1 MRNDRSIDDRKKRE
15 KFSKNKR
22 GKRMKQ
28 RKGIWAL
35 VLMVL
40 LALALV
46 GCNNESA
53 GNEEEPEDTG
63 NDNATEETE
72 TDTEEATTG
81 GQLVF
86 GRGGDSTSLDPA
98 ATTEGESFKVTV
110 NLYET
115 LINFGPQDTEIQA
128 GLATD
133 WEQSEDGLTH
143 TLKLREG
150 VKFHDGTDFNADA
163 VVFNFERW
171 KAGDKESYYYY
182 NSQFGDKIDSVTA
195 LDANTVEFKL
205 NTPIAPF
212 YKNLAMSPF
221 GIASPAAIE
230 QHGENYFKNPV
241 GTGPFKFK
249 EWKENERIVIVKNEE
264 YWQDGL
270 PKLDEVIFT
279 VIPENSARLNALSS
293 GEADLIDG
301 VNFSDK
307 GTIEGNPDLQVFER
321 PSMNVGY
328 LGLTMTRGPL
338 KEKLVR
344 QALNYAVDKQALI
357 DAFYAGAAEPAINPM
372 PPVVAG
378 YNPDVE
384 DYPYDPEK
392 AKELLAEAGYPDGFE
407 MELWA
412 MPVPR
417 PYMPEGQ
424 KVGEALQ
431 GMFAEI
437 GVKAKIVTYEWGTYL
452 DKAMNGEADTFLL
465 GWTGDNGDAD
475 NFLYVLLDEDSI
487 GSNNY
492 SYYKNDE
499 VHELLLKAQASS
511 DQAEREEL
519 YKQAQVLIKEDAPWI
534 PLVHST
540 PLLAGSANISNF
552 LAHPTGSDLLS
563 SVEIKN

>member
-1 MRNDRSIDDRKKRE
+1 
-15 KFSKNKR
+15 
-22 GKRMKQ
+22 MKQ

-35 VLMVL
+35 VLML
-40 LALALV
+40 LLSLALV
-46 GCNNESA
+46 GCNSDSA
-53 GNEEEPEDTG
+53 GNEEEPADTG
-63 NDNATEETE
+63 KDNEPATEE
-72 TDTEEATTG
+72 TEEATTG

-98 ATTEGESFKVTV
+98 TTTEGESFKVTV

-115 LINFGPQDTEIQA
+115 LINFGEQDTEIQP
-128 GLATD
+128 GLATE
-133 WEQSEDGLTH
+133 WEQSDDGLKH

-150 VKFHDGTDFNADA
+150 VKFHDGTDFNAEA

-171 KAGDKESYYYY
+171 KAGNAEQFYYY
-182 NSQFGDKIDSVTA
+182 NSQFGDKIAEVKAVDEY
-195 LDANTVEFKL
+195 TVEFTL
-205 NTPIAPF
+205 NAPIAPF

-230 QHGENYFKNPV
+230 EHGDDFFKNPV
-241 GTGPFKFK
+241 GTGPFKFQ
-249 EWKENERIVIVKNEE
+249 EWKENDRITIVKNEE
-264 YWQDGL
+264 YWQEGL
-270 PKLDEVIFT
+270 PKLDEVIFR

-293 GEADLIDG
+293 GEVDLIDG

-307 GTIEGNPDLQVFER
+307 ATIEGNPDLQVFER
-321 PSMNVGY
+321 PSLNVGY
-328 LGLTMTRGPL
+328 LGLTSTRGPL

-344 QALNYAVDKQALI
+344 QALNHAVDKQALI

-378 YNPDVE
+378 YNPDVV
-384 DYPYDPEK
+384 DYEYNPEK

-431 GMFAEI
+431 AMFAEI
-437 GVKAKIVTYEWGTYL
+437 GVKANIVTYEWGTYL
-452 DKAMNGEADTFLL
+452 DKAKNGEADTFLL

-475 NFLYVLLDEDSI
+475 NFLYVLLDEDAI

-519 YKQAQVLIKEDAPWI
+519 YKQAQVIIKDDAPWI

-540 PLLAGSANISNF
+540 PLLAGGANISNF

-563 SVEIKN
+563 SVEIKQ

>member
-1 MRNDRSIDDRKKRE
+1 MKK
-15 KFSKNKR
+15 
-22 GKRMKQ
+22 

-35 VLMVL
+35 VLML
-40 LALALV
+40 LLSLALV
-46 GCNNESA
+46 GCNSSSTSNE
-53 GNEEEPEDTG
+53 GEPDDSTD
-63 NDNATEETE
+63 DNGTEET
-72 TDTEEATTG
+72 AAG

-98 ATTEGESFKVTV
+98 ATTEGEAFKVTV

-115 LINFGPQDTEIQA
+115 LINFGEQDTEIHP
-128 GLATD
+128 GLATE
-133 WEQSEDGLTH
+133 WSTSEDGLTH

-163 VVFNFERW
+163 VVYNFERW
-171 KAGDKESYYYY
+171 KGGDKEQFYYY

-195 LDANTVEFKL
+195 VDEYTVEFKL

-221 GIASPAAIE
+221 GIASPTAIE
-230 QHGENYFKNPV
+230 EHGDNFFKNPV

-249 EWKENERIVIVKNEE
+249 EWRENDRITIVKNED
-264 YWQDGL
+264 YWQEGL
-270 PKLDEVIFT
+270 PKLDEVIFR
-279 VIPENSARLNALSS
+279 VIPENSARLNALAT
-293 GEADLIDG
+293 GEVDLIDG

-307 GTIEGNPDLQVFER
+307 ETIESNPELQVFER
-321 PSMNVGY
+321 PSLNIGY
-328 LGLTMTRGPL
+328 LGLTSTRKPL
-338 KEKLVR
+338 DNKLVR
-344 QALNYAVDKQALI
+344 QALNHAVNKQEII
-357 DAFYAGAAEPAINPM
+357 DAFYAGAADPAINPM

-378 YNPDVE
+378 YNPEVE
-384 DYPYDPEK
+384 DYEYDPEK

-424 KVGEALQ
+424 KVAEALQ
-431 GMFAEI
+431 KMFEEI

-452 DKAMNGEADTFLL
+452 EKANAGEADTFLL

-511 DQAEREEL
+511 DQAERDEL
-519 YKQAQVLIKEDAPWI
+519 YKQAQVIIKDDAPWI

>member
-1 MRNDRSIDDRKKRE
+1 MKK
-15 KFSKNKR
+15 S
-22 GKRMKQ
+22 
-28 RKGIWAL
+28 KGIWAL
-35 VLMVL
+35 VLML
-40 LALALV
+40 ILSLALV
-46 GCNNESA
+46 GCNSNSA
-53 GNEEEPEDTG
+53 GNEEEEPDDSGT
-63 NDNATEETE
+63 DNP
-72 TDTEEATTG
+72 TEEAASG

-98 ATTEGESFKVTV
+98 ATTEGEAFKVTV

-115 LINFGPQDTEIQA
+115 LINFGEQDTEIEA

-133 WEQSEDGLTH
+133 WDTSDDGLTH
-143 TLKLREG
+143 TLTLREG

-171 KAGDKESYYYY
+171 MGGDKEQFYYY

-195 LDANTVEFKL
+195 VDEYTVEFKL

-230 QHGENYFKNPV
+230 EYGDNFFKNPV

-249 EWKENERIVIVKNEE
+249 EWRENDRITIVKNED
-264 YWQDGL
+264 YWQEGL
-270 PKLDEVIFT
+270 PKLDEVIFRA
-279 VIPENSARLNALSS
+279 IPDNSARLNALIA
-293 GEADLIDG
+293 GEVDLIDG

-307 GTIEGNPDLQVFER
+307 ATIDGNPDLQIFER
-321 PSMNVGY
+321 PSLNIGY
-328 LGLTMTRGPL
+328 LGLTSTREPL
-338 KEKLVR
+338 DNKLVR
-344 QALNYAVDKQALI
+344 QALNYAVNKQEI
-357 DAFYAGAAEPAINPM
+357 INAFYAGAAEPAINPM

-384 DYPYDPEK
+384 DYEYDPEK

-417 PYMPEGQ
+417 PYMPEGE
-424 KVGEALQ
+424 KVAQALQ
-431 GMFAEI
+431 SMFEAV

-452 DKAMNGEADTFLL
+452 DKAMKGEADTFLL

-499 VHELLLKAQASS
+499 VHELLLKAQASA

-519 YKQAQVLIKEDAPWI
+519 YKQAQVIIKDDAPWI

-540 PLLAGSANISNF
+540 PLLAGGSNVSNF

-563 SVEIKN
+563 SVEINN